1 MRGRRGAMSVRTE
14 REHEAAMDCESPLR
28 PRRTGRRGTRVQA
41 LAACGT
47 LLLAAAAAFAPAHAE
62 PYLAVENG
70 MHCRNCHTDPAGG
83 GKRTVFGTTFARTQ
97 LSERILL
104 PTEGSG
110 WNGEV
115 HERVGLGGDL
125 RGGYS
130 DVDVPGAAVASE
142 TEVTQGT
149 LYAEFRAV
157 PDTLSF
163 YFDRK
168 LAPGASENREAYAL
182 ITPGS
187 NTFRVKV
194 GQFFLPFGLRLEDD
208 STFVRQRSGINF
220 NTPDDGVEL
229 SVELPQWS
237 VQAAL
242 SNGTAGAG
250 SVSGRQQTSLSA
262 AYVQSRWRL
271 GASYNLNEDDRGDRE
286 MQALFAGWTTG
297 PISWLAE
304 LDFITDARPGQPDR
318 DIYASLL
325 EGNLRV
331 AKAHNVKLSYD
342 FVDPSGTDDERERYS
357 LVWEYTPFQMF
368 QSRVGL
374 RRYNGVSG
382 IPLSNRDEVFLELH
396 AYF

>member
-1 MRGRRGAMSVRTE
+1 MTGQTGREDTT
-14 REHEAAMDCESPLR
+14 AMDCRSTRRSRGADRGR
-28 PRRTGRRGTRVQA
+28 PGMRAPAICGA
-41 LAACGT
+41 L
-47 LLLAAAAAFAPAHAE
+47 LIAAAAALSPAHAE

-70 MHCRNCHTDPAGG
+70 MHCRNCHVNPSGG

-97 LSERILL
+97 LSERILF
-104 PTEGSG
+104 PTEGAG

-115 HERVGLGGDL
+115 HERIGLGGDL

-130 DVDVPGAAVASE
+130 DVDVPGAAVGSE

-208 STFVRQRSGINF
+208 SAFVRQRSGINF

-242 SNGTAGAG
+242 SNGTAGTG

-262 AYVQSRWRL
+262 SYVQSRWRL
-271 GASYNLNEDDRGDRE
+271 GASHNVIEDDRGDRE

-304 LDFITDARPGQPDR
+304 LDFITDKRPGGSDNE
-318 DIYASLL
+318 IYASLL
-325 EGNLRV
+325 EGNLRI
-331 AKAHNVKLSYD
+331 AKAHNLKLSYD
-342 FVDPSGTDDERERYS
+342 FVDPSDAVSEDERERYS

-374 RRYNGVSG
+374 RRYNGVPG
-382 IPLSNRDEVFLELH
+382 APLSNRDEVFLELH